1 MAGSNIGNSV
11 TRNSLLVEKPLG
23 GRPSK
28 FTPEAITKLKAA
40 FANSFTVEQA
50 CYYAGV
56 NKQTYYNWL
65 EKDQR
70 FLDEMEAIRHAPAM
84 KAKQVVV
91 GAINGGDIEA
101 SKWWLKNKHGDEFGN
116 TGIGENGFNI
126 NFINVSKTDQSEY
139 RL

>member
-1 MAGSNIGNSV
+1 MAGSNTGNQV
-11 TRNSLLVEKPLG
+11 TRNSLLVEKPKG

-28 FTPEAITKLKAA
+28 FTPDVIVKLKAA

-70 FLDEMEAIRHAPAM
+70 FLDEMEAVREAPTM

-91 GAINGGDIEA
+91 GAINSGDVET
-101 SKWWLKNKHGDEFGN
+101 SKWWLKHKASDEFGGGQAAVGVN
-116 TGIGENGFNI
+116 V
-126 NFINVSKTDQSEY
+126 NFINVSKGDQGEY
-139 RL
+139 GL